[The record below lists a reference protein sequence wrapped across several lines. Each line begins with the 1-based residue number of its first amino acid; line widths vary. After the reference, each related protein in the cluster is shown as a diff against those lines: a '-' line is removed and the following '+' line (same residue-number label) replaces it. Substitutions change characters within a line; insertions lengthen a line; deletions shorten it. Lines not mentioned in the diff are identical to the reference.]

1 MTITFDNPGL
11 AMTALQDFKPSALER
26 PGKPAGNFPARLRS
40 LLRARRQPGLANP
53 EADASAEDVRRNK
66 LEDLREVS
74 LQLEGVLM
82 RQMFASMRKTVQ
94 QSQLYRRSRA
104 ETMFQEQLH
113 HELVDRMVGAGG
125 LGLGNVIYKRLAGRH
140 MDQPSTTEQPKPTGD
155 QP

>member
-1 MTITFDNPGL
+1 MTITFDSPGL
-11 AMTALQDFKPSALER
+11 AGAALQDSKFSVLKPPS
-26 PGKPAGNFPARLRS
+26 KPAGNFPARLRS

-53 EADASAEDVRRNK
+53 GTDASAEDIRRNK

-82 RQMFASMRKTVQ
+82 RQMFASMRKTVK

-104 ETMFQEQLH
+104 ESMFQEQLH
-113 HELVDRMVGAGG
+113 EELVDRMMGAGG

-140 MDQPSTTEQPKPTGD
+140 MDQASAPEQPKPTGE